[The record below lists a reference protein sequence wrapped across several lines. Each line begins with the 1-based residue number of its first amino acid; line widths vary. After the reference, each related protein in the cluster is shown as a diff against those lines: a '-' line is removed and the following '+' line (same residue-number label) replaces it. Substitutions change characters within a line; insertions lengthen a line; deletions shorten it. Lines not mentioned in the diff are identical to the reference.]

1 MNAHNTL
8 DRQSEVGAL
17 ATVTTEELPGYAE
30 WLAEVEAEQD
40 PDWAAN
46 LE

>member
-30 WLAEVEAEQD
+30 WLAELEAEQE

-46 LE
+46 LD